1 MARDTVTRNTT
12 LRRAVIVHDLPQ
24 ALAALAAAQ
33 KLNRPIRLHTPH
45 GAASCAGAGYFQK
58 IAELAH
64 RQYPDVDAV
73 FVLDCGAS
81 PGQALGAI
89 RTGWKHIRLDA
100 KRAALAKVADIAE
113 QASATLDTGTTPTLD
128 LLETPDPESA
138 AIAWLKRRR

>member
-1 MARDTVTRNTT
+1 MARNAT
-12 LRRAVIVHDLPQ
+12 LRRAIIVHDLPQ
-24 ALAALAAAQ
+24 ALAAFAAAQ
-33 KLNRPIRLHTPH
+33 KLNQPVRLHTPY

-58 IAELAH
+58 IAELAQ

-100 KRAALAKVADIAE
+100 KRTTLAKVADIAE
-113 QASATLDTGTTPTLD
+113 QAGAMLDGKTLTLD
-128 LLETPDPESA
+128 LMEMQDPETA
-138 AIAWLKRRR
+138 AIEWLKRHR